1 MLTYLPSPVGISYWF
16 NLGSLLGIIVMIQII
31 SGWLL
36 TLMYTNHSEISFDRI
51 WLLHLERWNGRL
63 IHLIHINFSSFIFI
77 VIYLHV
83 VKGLYVQRWKLNKV
97 VWLSGFVL
105 LVLIMAVSFFGYV
118 LPFGQMSLWGATVIT
133 NLISVISTKLVIF
146 VWGGYSVTS
155 LTLKVFFTLHFIL
168 PHVILLILVGHL
180 MCLHTKGSSHFTIKE
195 SFWPIFVIKDL
206 LNMVA
211 IIIIMWWCIKIRYY
225 FADAENFLKA
235 NPMLSPIHIKP
246 EWYFLQ
252 YYAVLRSIP
261 NKTIGVILFALSLF
275 ILAMLRFREIMQNS
289 AWRPW
294 WRLRVSVFVVINIL
308 LVLCGNSPVQE
319 PFLTASQILTFLYF
333 VWGFFCIR
341 GINLWEM
348 NESLGVK

>member
-1 MLTYLPSPVGISYWF
+1 MLIYLPRPVGLRYWF
-16 NLGSLLGIIVMIQII
+16 NLGSLLGIVVVIQIV
-31 SGWLL
+31 SGWLI
-36 TLMYTNHSEISFDRI
+36 TLIYTNHRDISFDRI
-51 WLLHLERWNGRL
+51 WLLHLERWNGSL

-77 VIYLHV
+77 IMYLHV
-83 VKGLYVQRWKLNKV
+83 VKGLYVQRWKFNKT

-105 LVLIMAVSFFGYV
+105 FIIIMGISFVGYV
-118 LPFGQMSLWGATVIT
+118 LPFGQISLWGATVIT

-168 PHVILLILVGHL
+168 PHVLLLILVGHL
-180 MCLHTKGSSHFTIKE
+180 ILLHTKGSSHFRTKE

-206 LNMVA
+206 LNIVA

-235 NPMLSPIHIKP
+235 NPMLSPLHIKP

-261 NKTIGVILFALSLF
+261 NKTVGVILFALRLVR
-275 ILAMLRFREIMQNS
+275 LAMLRFRERMQNS
-289 AWRPW
+289 VWSPW
-294 WRLRVSVFVVINIL
+294 WSLRVSVFVVINIL

-319 PFLTASQILTFLYF
+319 PYFTASQILTLLYF
-333 VWGFFCIR
+333 MWVLFCVR
-341 GINLWEM
+341 GTNLWEM
-348 NESLGVK
+348 RESSKIK